1 MRKAVTKEDSSCYIF
16 VNVKFNGVLKS
27 AGTAKIRGF
36 DTFSKCKSLGGGY
49 RFGHGRPL
57 KMSIR
62 TRLCGGYIC

>member
-1 MRKAVTKEDSSCYIF
+1 
-16 VNVKFNGVLKS
+16 LKS

-49 RFGHGRPL
+49 CFGHGRPL